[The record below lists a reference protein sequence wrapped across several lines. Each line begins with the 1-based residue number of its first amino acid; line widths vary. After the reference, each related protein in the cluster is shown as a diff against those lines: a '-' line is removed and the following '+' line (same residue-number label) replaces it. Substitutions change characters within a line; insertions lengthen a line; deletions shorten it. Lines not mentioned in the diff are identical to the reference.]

1 MKPTRP
7 LRHSIRTPGHSLLL
21 TNENDLLFFLVLIVE
36 VLIVLGI
43 MRDGLAVSVLVD
55 LLVPPCPAHQ
65 LLKGLPATL
74 GLTKGLTTDLAHVLA
89 PLIIGGLGLRSS
101 FPQPSFDLDSSKVC

>member
-1 MKPTRP
+1 MKPARS

-21 TNENDLLFFLVLIVE
+21 LLPNENDLLFFLVLIVE

-43 MRDGLAVSVLVD
+43 VRDGLTVSVLVD
-55 LLVPPCPAHQ
+55 LLVPPCPAHK

-74 GLTKGLTTDLAHVLA
+74 GLTKGLA
-89 PLIIGGLGLRSS
+89 
-101 FPQPSFDLDSSKVC
+101 KY